1 MPTVRID
8 HPLVRRV
15 VAPTEV
21 GLPVRRGQALGD
33 ILVFQRG
40 RLVGRAKL
48 VAARSVA
55 RPGLAGRAS
64 WYATRTLDHMAGWFS

>member
-1 MPTVRID
+1 
-8 HPLVRRV
+8 V

-33 ILVFQRG
+33 VLVFQRG
-40 RLVGRAKL
+40 RLVGRARL

-55 RPGLAGRAS
+55 RPGLTARAG